1 MDTKALRQKILDLA
15 IHGKLVPQ
23 DPNDEPASVLLERI
37 KAEKERLIKEGK
49 IKRSKKSA
57 KSSDTPHY
65 ENVPFEVPNSWVW
78 CRLEDIAYVASGSTP
93 DKTCFVE
100 NGVPYIKMYN
110 LRNQKIDFAYH
121 PQYITEEVHNGKL
134 QRSRTEVGDL
144 IMNIVGPPLGKLAII
159 PTTLPQ
165 ANFNQAA
172 ILIRPYKFKEVL
184 VSYLKVYLE
193 EMSEINSIAT
203 RGSAG
208 QVNISLTQ
216 SQNMR
221 IPIPPLNE
229 VRRIIE
235 EVSKYDILIDS
246 LKQNI
251 TDIQNLIAYTKSKIF
266 DLAIHGKLVPQDPN
280 DEPAIELL
288 KRINPEFTPCDNG
301 HYSSMIANG
310 YYDYTNTNP
319 RNGYVSGTNHQNPSL
334 IINGGT
340 FAGGLN
346 TIKNDDGA
354 QLVINDGTFTN
365 MSQATVQ
372 NHHVAEIKGGTFNT
386 TGSAQYVVDNEGHN
400 GAAND
405 LGQMTISGGTL
416 NGKIYVVG
424 AGASLAVTGG
434 TFSDPS
440 ALAYLGDNA
449 DITVKLDTDTRLAK
463 TMIVEKGAATIDL
476 NNHRLTADASATI
489 KIKENGDD
497 VVVAVAVK
505 DGAKVMVKNG
515 NIGDS
520 SNKLSYGVYA
530 FGKADVTLNNVGFSE
545 MVIYA
550 YNGAGKLAATDC
562 IFKGWLSGWHHGG
575 TFAGCTFTIGKA
587 WYPAAIC
594 YGSTTF
600 TNCKFFKN
608 EVDADVYDDDNKA
621 DSDGYYRCCYV
632 VAQCNPSNS
641 IGFTNC
647 KFIDESNTET
657 GSVAIDNHPFH
668 ACGWGNG
675 TAANYNV
682 TVDNAVVTSQCSDK
696 TKTSN
701 ENK

>member
-65 ENVPFEVPNSWVW
+65 ENVPFEVPSSWVW

-172 ILIRPYKFKEVL
+172 VLIRPYKFKEVL

-251 TDIQNLIAYTKSKIF
+251 TDIQNLIAYTKSKIL

-288 KRINPEFTPCDNG
+288 KRINPDFTPCDNG
-301 HYSSMIANG
+301 HYPVGWIETILGELFSH
-310 YYDYTNTNP
+310 NT
-319 RNGYVSGTNHQNPSL
+319 GK
-334 IINGGT
+334 
-340 FAGGLN
+340 ALN
-346 TIKNDDGA
+346 
-354 QLVINDGTFTN
+354 
-365 MSQATVQ
+365 
-372 NHHVAEIKGGTFNT
+372 
-386 TGSAQYVVDNEGHN
+386 
-400 GAAND
+400 
-405 LGQMTISGGTL
+405 
-416 NGKIYVVG
+416 
-424 AGASLAVTGG
+424 
-434 TFSDPS
+434 
-440 ALAYLGDNA
+440 
-449 DITVKLDTDTRLAK
+449 
-463 TMIVEKGAATIDL
+463 
-476 NNHRLTADASATI
+476 
-489 KIKENGDD
+489 
-497 VVVAVAVK
+497 
-505 DGAKVMVKNG
+505 
-515 NIGDS
+515 S
-520 SNKLSYGVYA
+520 SNKEG
-530 FGKADVTLNNVGFSE
+530 
-545 MVIYA
+545 
-550 YNGAGKLAATDC
+550 
-562 IFKGWLSGWHHGG
+562 IFKDYLTTSNVYWNKFDFTAIKQMPFKESELNKCTVTKGDLLVCEGG
-575 TFAGCTFTIGKA
+575 DIGRSAIWNYDYDICIQNHIHRLRPKIDLCVPFYYYTFAYLKENNLIGGKGIGLLGLSSNA
-587 WYPAAIC
+587 LHKIEMPLPPLAEQQRIVQKIEELFSVLDNIQNAL
-594 YGSTTF
+594 
-600 TNCKFFKN
+600 
-608 EVDADVYDDDNKA
+608 EV
-621 DSDGYYRCCYV
+621 
-632 VAQCNPSNS
+632 
-641 IGFTNC
+641 
-647 KFIDESNTET
+647 
-657 GSVAIDNHPFH
+657 
-668 ACGWGNG
+668 
-675 TAANYNV
+675 
-682 TVDNAVVTSQCSDK
+682 
-696 TKTSN
+696 
-701 ENK
+701 